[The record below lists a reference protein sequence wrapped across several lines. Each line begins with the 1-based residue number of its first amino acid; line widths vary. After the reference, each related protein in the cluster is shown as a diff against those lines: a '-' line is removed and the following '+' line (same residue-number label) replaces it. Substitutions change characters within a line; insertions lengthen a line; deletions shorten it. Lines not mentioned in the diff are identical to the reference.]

1 MAEAKVLV
9 LSKWRMMMKLKKRFR
24 DLMGLPLKVE
34 TLPSTKQNLED
45 KKKTMIIHSSDMKKG
60 KVKWYNEV
68 KGFGFIATES
78 GEDIFVHRSGIYSSY
93 GGLQPEQEVT
103 FDTKQGDKGLFAVNV
118 KSDS

>member
-1 MAEAKVLV
+1 
-9 LSKWRMMMKLKKRFR
+9 
-24 DLMGLPLKVE
+24 MGLPSGAG
-34 TLPSTKQNLED
+34 TLPSTKQDQED
-45 KKKTMIIHSSDMKKG
+45 KENTRNIQPSDMQKG

-78 GEDIFVHRSGIYSSY
+78 GEDIFVHRSGLYSSY
-93 GGLQPEQEVT
+93 GGLQPEEEVS